1 MMKKL
6 ISLNMALL
14 LAVLS
19 AYPALAA
26 EADGDRQA
34 EYPDS
39 IGRLAEKELGDGPSL
54 LEDEEAYTI
63 TVNGTSFQSD
73 TEAAGTNWVYD
84 PDENIL

>member
-1 MMKKL
+1 MNGMMKKL

-39 IGRLAEKELGDGPSL
+39 IGRLAEKELGDGPPCWRTRRPIRSR
-54 LEDEEAYTI
+54 
-63 TVNGTSFQSD
+63 
-73 TEAAGTNWVYD
+73 
-84 PDENIL
+84 